1 MGMVQLHDQFN
12 QEGFQILGFPCNQF
26 GSQEPNTN
34 AVIEGFAATKSH
46 VSTRTATACQ
56 HHAFV

>member
-46 VSTRTATACQ
+46 VSTATACCQ